1 MSISVKDVPEMITN
15 SISWKVEEVLSDMG
29 NKL

>member
-1 MSISVKDVPEMITN
+1 MSISVKVVPEMITN
-15 SISWKVEEVLSDMG
+15 SIGWKVEEALGDMG